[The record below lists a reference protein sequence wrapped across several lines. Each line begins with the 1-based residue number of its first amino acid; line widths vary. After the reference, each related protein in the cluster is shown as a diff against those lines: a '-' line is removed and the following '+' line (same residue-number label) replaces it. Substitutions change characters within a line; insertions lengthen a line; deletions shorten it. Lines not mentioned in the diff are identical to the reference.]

1 MRYINKVTGREEKR
15 EDIPLIVSASISYED
30 YLDVLD
36 EAEEPIELMGERY
49 GYGGVADAMMH
60 DMVVREYESYLE
72 TVALDIINGEE
83 HDLVPIEIA
92 ERMG

>member
-1 MRYINKVTGREEKR
+1 MKYINKVTGREEKA
-15 EDIPLIVSASISYED
+15 EDIPLIVRASISYED

-60 DMVVREYESYLE
+60 DAVMSGYELYLDTVVM
-72 TVALDIINGEE
+72 DIINGEE
-83 HDLVPIEIA
+83 HELVPIEI
-92 ERMG
+92 RQD